1 MNYGTWYNAYG
12 TGEGYR
18 EKCAPQPAA
27 AMFYPEEVRRRCVEQ
42 AQEKAPRYHHGSME
56 HEKEKNGIMV
66 PYIVM
71 CRYIVPMKS
80 PGDKERGA
88 HHVPARGSGKPDKEI
103 RDALHEYVELQK
115 PTIHA
120 ECVMPRLLS

>member
-1 MNYGTWYNAYG
+1 MNYGTRCSAYG
-12 TGEGYR
+12 TGEGDR
-18 EKCAPQPAA
+18 GKCAPQLRLRGFSRRKSVAGARNGYKRKLLAA
-27 AMFYPEEVRRRCVEQ
+27 VTASW
-42 AQEKAPRYHHGSME
+42 SMK
-56 HEKEKNGIMV
+56 KEKRDHGPVYRKCGYNV
-66 PYIVM
+66 PL
-71 CRYIVPMKS
+71 KS
-80 PGDKERGA
+80 PGDKERGV